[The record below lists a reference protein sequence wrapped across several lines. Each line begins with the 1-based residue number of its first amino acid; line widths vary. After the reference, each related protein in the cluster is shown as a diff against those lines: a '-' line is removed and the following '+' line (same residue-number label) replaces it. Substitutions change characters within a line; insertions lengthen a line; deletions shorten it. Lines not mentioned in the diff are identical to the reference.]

1 MNEDPEHPASG
12 RFAGWSIVK
21 QHPVITAVMLGCT
34 VIGAVLG
41 YVLLTEDW
49 SAARRIAG
57 GAVGG
62 AGVGLLIT
70 ATKMFD

>member
-1 MNEDPEHPASG
+1 
-12 RFAGWSIVK
+12 
-21 QHPVITAVMLGCT
+21 VITAVMLGCT